1 METPGLSLPRCHS
14 GTARLRNATVCL
26 RSSVPASSFSLQPE
40 TKTAL
45 QRFKL
50 HLARDHIRYQ
60 RIPAVAVAATAES
73 AANSAKGVK
82 VQITL
87 VRECGFGQ
95 AFGVVGGAPEL
106 GQWDPSRAL
115 QMEWSPGHVWSA
127 QTVLPA
133 GSRIEFKIIMVT
145 EGGDIVWQPGPNKTA
160 VVSNAKGK
168 QLLHLPWDNEELP
181 PLPRTADA
189 GGVKAAAVALAPEFQ
204 EAELASGNASAK
216 GADGEKAEAA
226 AGTEPAGEAVAPVAQ
241 AKETS
246 GKQAEEKA
254 AKEAREEAAV
264 SEKETRAEASPPEPD
279 AKEGT
284 KQAGQASKTGQPS
297 NKKPSSPTARVLQA
311 DAAWGQR
318 VWGSL
323 ISSWGR
329 QSLMDE
335 ETDRN

>member
-14 GTARLRNATVCL
+14 STPRLRNSVVCL
-26 RSSVPASSFSLQPE
+26 RTSVPAFSFSLQPE

-45 QRFKL
+45 QRFKV
-50 HLARDHIRYQ
+50 HLARDQICYQ

-73 AANSAKGVK
+73 AADSAKGVK

-95 AFGVVGGAPEL
+95 AFGVVGGSPEL
-106 GQWDPSRAL
+106 GQWEPSRAL

-145 EGGDIVWQPGPNKTA
+145 ENGDIVWQPGPNKTA
-160 VVSNAKGK
+160 VVSNGKGK
-168 QLLHLPWDNEELP
+168 QLLQLPWDNEELP

-189 GGVKAAAVALAPEFQ
+189 GAVKTAATALAPEFQ
-204 EAELASGNASAK
+204 EAELASDNSTAK
-216 GADGEKAEAA
+216 GADEAKAVD
-226 AGTEPAGEAVAPVAQ
+226 GNEPAEEAVVASAAQ
-241 AKETS
+241 TQGESAE
-246 GKQAEEKA
+246 QAEEEA
-254 AKEAREEAAV
+254 EKEAREEEEAV
-264 SEKETRAEASPPEPD
+264 VSVEETRAEASPPEPD
-279 AKEGT
+279 AIEGA
-284 KQAGQASKTGQPS
+284 KQAKQPS
-297 NKKPSSPTARVLQA
+297 KKKPVSPTARVLQA

-329 QSLMDE
+329 KTLMDE
-335 ETDRN
+335 ETNRD